1 MALVD
6 PSAIPFQ
13 LPGME
18 YGVWFWILVLLGL
31 FVSFL
36 IGRWMARDARTR
48 DMTPWVWF
56 LVGFLT
62 SLVGLIVYSIVRRS
76 KPVVSFRL
84 ADPRKNLYV
93 WLSDLQVRGFH
104 LSRAVVPAIGVLGGV
119 VLFLQVLLRPLD
131 VFAYLF
137 LLLGVAAVALA
148 YFAFHLKA
156 WAWRG
161 IAGTLATGS
170 VVALLALIPFSAID
184 ELRLWVFGTAI
195 AGGAVLSLFKVDFNV
210 GPAYLQYLKERFQP
224 RFQAREV
231 RNPDDLPCPS
241 CGSAELFIAEDG
253 SAFCHACRKG
263 FQQLRA

>member
-76 KPVVSFRL
+76 KPDVS
-84 ADPRKNLYV
+84 
-93 WLSDLQVRGFH
+93 
-104 LSRAVVPAIGVLGGV
+104 
-119 VLFLQVLLRPLD
+119 
-131 VFAYLF
+131 

-263 FQQLRA
+263 